1 MAQHPTK
8 PRHKQARR
16 TLTDSPFDS
25 LERTFGLLCGG
36 PSPLALD
43 GCSFVGLP
51 NRTLPLD
58 ELKSLLLHPSVSFDL
73 RDAVVGELVDR
84 AQHEGKW
91 MIGLAGV
98 LLPGLRR
105 AAWPLSHA
113 CLDRAADVESEMLAS
128 FVAAVGRTDSS
139 RPRLAAHLTWQAHGG
154 AKEQVRAEMAE
165 RAKPANRP
173 VSTAPP
179 RPWGHPDLV
188 LAKAVDLEVLCVEDA
203 ELISAT
209 RIGDLPLERAAAGL
223 GISYA
228 AARKRRTRAETTL
241 VVWMTSD
248 DYPAVEFV
256 PKGIKTPRSLGGDRP
271 RRGRPRERRPE
282 QRPSD
287 PSTRR

>member
-1 MAQHPTK
+1 MTQ
-8 PRHKQARR
+8 RR
-16 TLTDSPFDS
+16 TLTDSPFDT
-25 LERTFGLLCGG
+25 LERTFTILCAG

-43 GCSFVGLP
+43 GCSYHGLP
-51 NRTLPLD
+51 NRLLPLD

-113 CLDRAADVESEMLAS
+113 CLERAADVESEMLAS
-128 FVAAVGRTDSS
+128 FVAAVGRVAPGRS
-139 RPRLAAHLTWQAHGG
+139 RLAAHLTWQAHSG

-165 RAKPANRP
+165 RARPANRP
-173 VSTAPP
+173 VSAAPP

-188 LAKAVDLEVLCVEDA
+188 LAKAVDLEVLCAEDA

-209 RIGDLPLERAAAGL
+209 RIGDLPLERAAGSL

-228 AARKRRTRAETTL
+228 AARKRRIRAETTL
-241 VVWMTSD
+241 AVWITSD
-248 DYPAVEFV
+248 DYPSLDFV
-256 PKGIKTPRSLGGDRP
+256 PNGVKAPRSLDGDRP

-282 QRPSD
+282 QRRSD